1 MKIED
6 FAEIIKKRVTE
17 RLGDECYVSIHKVD
31 KNNRVTYTG
40 LQVQKEGANLSPI
53 IYLDSQY
60 RNFLCK
66 QITLPEVVDYVVKTA
81 KGKSQQVDMRLFLNF
96 SSIKDSIVYSLIN
109 TERNRELLEDLPHM
123 DFMDL
128 SIVFQ
133 SMLVS
138 AGYGTASI
146 LIHNVHLKLWDVTI
160 SDLLKAAEKNTPQ
173 LMGYE
178 LKSMKDVLREIM
190 ESEQPE
196 EADSDAYMAGIV
208 SSVPMYVL
216 SNRCRINGAACLLY
230 PALFDDICESLDSS
244 FYLIPSSIHEV
255 LIPPPDNTNDSAK
268 IREMIKEI
276 NDTQVAAEEIL
287 SYSLYFYD
295 REENRLCIV

>member
-40 LQVQKEGANLSPI
+40 LQDQKEGANLSPI

-60 RNFLCK
+60 INFLCK

-81 KGKSQQVDMRLFLNF
+81 EGKSQQVDMRLFLNF

-173 LMGYE
+173 LMEYE

-255 LIPPPDNTNDSAK
+255 LILPPDNTNDSAK

>member
-109 TERNRELLEDLPHM
+109 TERNGELLEDLPHM

-146 LIHNVHLKLWDVTI
+146 LIHNVHLKLWDVTV
-160 SDLLKAAEKNTPQ
+160 SDLLKEAEKNTPQ

-230 PALFDDICESLDSS
+230 PALLDDICESLDSS
-244 FYLIPSSIHEV
+244 LYLIPSSIHEV
-255 LIPPPDNTNDSAK
+255 LILPSDNTNDSAK

>member
-1 MKIED
+1 MGRTQLSPQRLSETKKTNIGRIIIFCEGKTEKYYFD
-6 FAEIIKKRVTE
+6 YFAEIIKKRVTE

-133 SMLVS
+133 SMLVR
-138 AGYGTASI
+138 
-146 LIHNVHLKLWDVTI
+146 VT
-160 SDLLKAAEKNTPQ
+160 
-173 LMGYE
+173 
-178 LKSMKDVLREIM
+178 
-190 ESEQPE
+190 
-196 EADSDAYMAGIV
+196 
-208 SSVPMYVL
+208 
-216 SNRCRINGAACLLY
+216 
-230 PALFDDICESLDSS
+230 
-244 FYLIPSSIHEV
+244 
-255 LIPPPDNTNDSAK
+255 
-268 IREMIKEI
+268 
-276 NDTQVAAEEIL
+276 
-287 SYSLYFYD
+287 
-295 REENRLCIV
+295 